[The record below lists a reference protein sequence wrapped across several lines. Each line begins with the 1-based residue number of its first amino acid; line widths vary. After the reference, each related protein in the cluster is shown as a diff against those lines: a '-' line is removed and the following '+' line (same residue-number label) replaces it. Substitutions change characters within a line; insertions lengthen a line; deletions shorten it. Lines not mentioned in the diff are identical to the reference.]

1 MKRLITFAITIVA
14 AFCLCACSVSV
25 GDKTEKPNGL
35 AGAFQASAAVT
46 IENLEA
52 QGTISRFGN
61 GMWQAEFTSPNTLA
75 GVKLEFS
82 EGNVSASYKGLNFS
96 VPQSALPV
104 KAMMLKLMSAVD
116 DLASNPE
123 LSGEEENGML
133 KITGSLE
140 GGEYILIT
148 DDNGNIVSF
157 EMPNNN
163 LKIVFTDVV
172 PIEGVSEGTSA
183 AETSLVQ
190 ETTVESTDAAES
202 MTVEETTAA

>member
-1 MKRLITFAITIVA
+1 MRRLITFAIVIVA
-14 AFCLCACSVSV
+14 ALCLCACSVSV

-35 AGAFQASAAVT
+35 AGAFQASATVT

-52 QGTISRFGN
+52 QGSISRFGN
-61 GMWQAEFTSPNTLA
+61 GMWQVEFSSPNTLG

-104 KAMMLKLMSAVD
+104 KAMMLNLMSAVD

-133 KITGSLE
+133 KITGSLD
-140 GGEYILIT
+140 GGEYILMT
-148 DDNGNIVSF
+148 DENGNITSF

-163 LKIVFTDVV
+163 LKIVFADVV
-172 PIEGVSEGTSA
+172 QIEGVSEGTSA
-183 AETSLVQ
+183 AEASIMQ
-190 ETTVESTDAAES
+190 ETTAVATDASES
-202 MTVEETTAA
+202 MAAEETTAA

>member
-1 MKRLITFAITIVA
+1 MRRLITFAIVIVA
-14 AFCLCACSVSV
+14 ALCLCACSVSV

-35 AGAFQASAAVT
+35 AGAFQASATVT

-61 GMWQAEFTSPNTLA
+61 GMWQ
-75 GVKLEFS
+75 VEFS

-104 KAMMLKLMSAVD
+104 KAMMLNLMSAVD

-133 KITGSLE
+133 KITGSLD
-140 GGEYILIT
+140 GGEYILMT
-148 DDNGNIVSF
+148 DENGNIASF

-163 LKIVFTDVV
+163 LKIVFADVV
-172 PIEGVSEGTSA
+172 QIEGVSEGTSA
-183 AETSLVQ
+183 AEASIMQ
-190 ETTVESTDAAES
+190 ETTAVATDASES
-202 MTVEETTAA
+202 MAAEETTAA